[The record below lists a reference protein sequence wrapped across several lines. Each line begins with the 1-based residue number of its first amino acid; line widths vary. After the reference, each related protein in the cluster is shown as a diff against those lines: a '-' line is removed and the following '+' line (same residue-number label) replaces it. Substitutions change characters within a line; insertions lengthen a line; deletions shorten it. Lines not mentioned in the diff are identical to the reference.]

1 MRYAF
6 NLRGVIL
13 TNGVIAPNSPL
24 SDVEVES
31 NLANSM
37 SIMDI
42 DNDGSIGALSD
53 GLLLLRYLYGMRG
66 YDLIRD
72 VVSQDATRT
81 SAEEITVYIDSLMP

>member
-1 MRYAF
+1 
-6 NLRGVIL
+6 
-13 TNGVIAPNSPL
+13 
-24 SDVEVES
+24 
-31 NLANSM
+31 M

-53 GLLLLRYLYGMRG
+53 GLLILRYLYGMRA

-81 SAEEITVYIDSLMP
+81 SVEEITVYIDSLMP

>member
-1 MRYAF
+1 
-6 NLRGVIL
+6 
-13 TNGVIAPNSPL
+13 
-24 SDVEVES
+24 
-31 NLANSM
+31 M

-53 GLLLLRYLYGMRG
+53 GLLILRYLYGMRA